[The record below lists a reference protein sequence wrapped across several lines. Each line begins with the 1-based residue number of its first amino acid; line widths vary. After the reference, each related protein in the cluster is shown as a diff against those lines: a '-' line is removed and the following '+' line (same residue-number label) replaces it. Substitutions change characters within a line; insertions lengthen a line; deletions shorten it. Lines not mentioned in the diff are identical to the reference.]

1 MSNERIGS
9 TWKKWDL
16 HVHTPASIV
25 NNYPGEPEA
34 AWEAFLADL
43 EALPPEFKV
52 VGIND
57 YLFVD
62 GYERVLKAK
71 RVDGRLKNLELVLP
85 VVELR
90 LDKFGGVVKK
100 GKDGFSDSSWSRI
113 NLHVIFDQV
122 ESALIR
128 DQFLSAITP
137 DYHLTPDAGAQA
149 SSWGGVITRENLI
162 ALGKAIIESV
172 PEEQKSSFGSPLDE
186 GFNALNV
193 SLDKVQAALAKPLLA
208 DRHLIAVGKTEWD
221 TLKWSDHT
229 IAEKKSV
236 INRADLVFTA
246 AENPQAYANARA
258 RLTEANVNDRLLDCS
273 DAHWLS
279 SVSHKDRI
287 GNCFTWI
294 KADTTFAGLKQALKE
309 FENRVFVGDNP
320 PKRQLVERNRTKYVS
335 AVKVGKKPGSSLR
348 EPWFD
353 VDLPLNGDLVA
364 IIGNKGGGK
373 SALSDIIAL
382 VGDTKNQEGFSFL
395 NERRFRSPKGRLAQN
410 FLGSLVWRDGTA
422 SSRQLDENPSPS
434 SVERVKYLPQ
444 SYLETLCNELGERG
458 STTFDT
464 ELRKIIFSHVPEEE
478 RLGQPSMDKLIEFE
492 VAEIGAARNGFAQE
506 ISKINAD
513 ILFAEGR
520 STAEF
525 KAGLVNQ
532 LEARRA
538 ELTALEASKPAAV
551 EDPGASAEAQQ
562 ESRLAAEQ
570 IEKLEAQAKSINDEE
585 AALRERKGAA
595 TKRQALT
602 KRISQAVANHKKSH
616 DLFLQE
622 LAPLL
627 DELNAG
633 IQADQL
639 IELRVE
645 LAPIERVGAEATDEI
660 GAVDRVLQSDAE
672 DGLIKRRAVVE
683 ASISAA
689 KAQLGEKER
698 LFVRKRST
706 IDVYPTAL

>member
-1 MSNERIGS
+1 MPNIKNMGPVMSNERIGS

-25 NNYPGEPEA
+25 NSYPGEREA
-34 AWEAFLADL
+34 AWDAFLADL

-52 VGIND
+52 IGIND

-71 RVDGRLKNLELVLP
+71 RDGGRLKNIDLILP

-122 ESALIR
+122 EPALIR
-128 DQFLSAITP
+128 NQFLSAITP
-137 DYHLTPDAGAQA
+137 DYHLTPDAGAHV
-149 SSWGGVITRENLI
+149 SSWGGVITLENLS

-172 PEEQKSSFGSPLDE
+172 PEGERASFDSPLDE

-193 SLDKVQAALAKPLLA
+193 SLDKVEAALAKPLLV

-258 RLTEANVNDRLLDCS
+258 RLTEAKVNDRLLDCS

-279 SVSHKDRI
+279 NVPHKDRI

-294 KADTTFAGLKQALKE
+294 KADATFAGLRQAINE

-395 NERRFRSPKGRLAQN
+395 NERRFRNPKGRLAQH
-410 FLGSLVWRDGTA
+410 FLGSLVWRDGTE

-464 ELRKIIFSHVPEEE
+464 ELRKIIFSHVP
-478 RLGQPSMDKLIEFE
+478 
-492 VAEIGAARNGFAQE
+492 
-506 ISKINAD
+506 
-513 ILFAEGR
+513 
-520 STAEF
+520 
-525 KAGLVNQ
+525 
-532 LEARRA
+532 
-538 ELTALEASKPAAV
+538 
-551 EDPGASAEAQQ
+551 
-562 ESRLAAEQ
+562 
-570 IEKLEAQAKSINDEE
+570 
-585 AALRERKGAA
+585 
-595 TKRQALT
+595 
-602 KRISQAVANHKKSH
+602 
-616 DLFLQE
+616 
-622 LAPLL
+622 
-627 DELNAG
+627 
-633 IQADQL
+633 
-639 IELRVE
+639 
-645 LAPIERVGAEATDEI
+645 
-660 GAVDRVLQSDAE
+660 
-672 DGLIKRRAVVE
+672 
-683 ASISAA
+683 
-689 KAQLGEKER
+689 
-698 LFVRKRST
+698 
-706 IDVYPTAL
+706 